1 MLNQYRKTMPSE
13 LDTIKLAQMVKS
25 KRGDLPLRDAA
36 KAIKGVSA
44 STLSRVEQG
53 KLPDIDTFF
62 KICEWLQVPTDFFSK
77 TSKKVKKNTR
87 NEVIAKLREDQTLDP
102 KVSTSLIIMI
112 NLAYDS
118 N

>member
-1 MLNQYRKTMPSE
+1 MPSE
-13 LDTIKLAQMVKS
+13 IDTVKLAQMVKS
-25 KRGDLPLRDAA
+25 KRGSLALRDTA
-36 KAIKGVSA
+36 KNIGAVSA

-62 KICEWLQVPTDFFSK
+62 RICEWLEVPADYFAK
-77 TSKKVKKNTR
+77 TSKKKSKLNSTK

-102 KVSTSLIIMI
+102 NVSKSLISMI
-112 NLAYDS
+112 TLAYDS